1 MSELTLNTP
10 FPDEEASSRKAARQ
24 GRATSASRWD
34 ARFGLVSEETF
45 VQMVCLERK
54 RAERSRKPFLLLLLD
69 SKPLLERPQKDEFLS
84 KIVNA
89 LSASM
94 RETDVRGWYEGHSVL
109 GVIYSE
115 ITGDTAVARKAIL
128 SKVSA
133 ALGEHLEA
141 RHLQEIRLS
150 CEVFPADW
158 DPKKPLR
165 ASDSGVYP
173 DLFRENGKKKFSQ
186 VIKRGIDVVGSL
198 LALLFLAPVFL
209 VIAVATR
216 LTSKGPI
223 LFRQER
229 VGQYGEHFTF
239 LKFRSMDVANDDRI
253 HQEYVQ
259 RLIAGGTEA
268 ADAAAGGPVVY
279 KITQDPRVTPV
290 GRILRKTS
298 LDELP
303 QFVNVLRGEMSL
315 VGPRPPVSYEVEAY
329 DVWHRRRVLE
339 AKPGITGL
347 WQVTG
352 RSRTNFDDMVRLDLQ
367 YVRTW
372 SLWLDLKIL
381 LKTPG
386 AVFSGEG
393 AY

>member
-1 MSELTLNTP
+1 MNTPMSELAMNTP

-24 GRATSASRWD
+24 GRATSASRRD

-115 ITGDTAVARKAIL
+115 INGDTAVARKAIL

-150 CEVFPADW
+150 CEIFPADW

-173 DLFRENGKKKFSQ
+173 DLFRENGKKKFSH

-198 LALLFLAPVFL
+198 LALLCRLWHVSRVIPVL
-209 VIAVATR
+209 V
-216 LTSKGPI
+216 LS
-223 LFRQER
+223 
-229 VGQYGEHFTF
+229 
-239 LKFRSMDVANDDRI
+239 
-253 HQEYVQ
+253 
-259 RLIAGGTEA
+259 
-268 ADAAAGGPVVY
+268 
-279 KITQDPRVTPV
+279 
-290 GRILRKTS
+290 
-298 LDELP
+298 
-303 QFVNVLRGEMSL
+303 
-315 VGPRPPVSYEVEAY
+315 
-329 DVWHRRRVLE
+329 
-339 AKPGITGL
+339 TGL
-347 WQVTG
+347 YIAITLHLFSQHHLY
-352 RSRTNFDDMVRLDLQ
+352 RLRVML
-367 YVRTW
+367 
-372 SLWLDLKIL
+372 
-381 LKTPG
+381 
-386 AVFSGEG
+386 
-393 AY
+393 